1 MLPVQPMPMDPTPQH
16 AARCSN
22 VLHKCASQLRYG
34 WLCECASYLLECGT
48 VALVWYRG
56 SVVRCARSAQ
66 GKFWV
71 DICKIKKGGYPNQ
84 VNVFY
89 SASVTHA
96 VTAYSCRDRQVGL
109 IQ

>member
-71 DICKIKKGGYPNQ
+71 DICKMKKGGSPNQ
-84 VNVFY
+84 VMY
-89 SASVTHA
+89 SIRPRLPMRLPLTA
-96 VTAYSCRDRQVGL
+96 VGTDRLG
-109 IQ
+109 